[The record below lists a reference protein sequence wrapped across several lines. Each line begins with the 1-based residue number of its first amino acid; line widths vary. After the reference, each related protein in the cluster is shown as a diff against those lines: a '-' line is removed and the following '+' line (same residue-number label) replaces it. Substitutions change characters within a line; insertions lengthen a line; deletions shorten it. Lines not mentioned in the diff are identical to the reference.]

1 MAVNNGATST
11 YMFFIERGQRRPMQK
26 NWSITVIAFV
36 YIPLDNSQYL
46 WAPLI
51 LFTSLIDIGNC
62 KMPRFIIPRQVT

>member
-1 MAVNNGATST
+1 
-11 YMFFIERGQRRPMQK
+11 MQK
-26 NWSITVIAFV
+26 KWSITVIAFV
-36 YIPLDNSQYL
+36 YIPLDNSLYL